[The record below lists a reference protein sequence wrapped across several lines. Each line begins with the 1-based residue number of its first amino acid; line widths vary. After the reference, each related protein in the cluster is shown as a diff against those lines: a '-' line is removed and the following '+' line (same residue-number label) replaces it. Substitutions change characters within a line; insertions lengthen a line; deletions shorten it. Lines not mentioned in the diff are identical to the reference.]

1 MKGTVVYIG
10 HTGHVLAAVTR
21 SSGTDTDLTVADLV
35 PDELVTGING
45 FQVTYDPSDLG
56 ATPAELGPA
65 ELLEPTA
72 LRVALD
78 PGGVKRQEVGP
89 VIGTGNITTTY
100 TKATDVLKISCQSVG
115 TAKLG
120 VDVRSAQDS
129 ASGLLVPASTAGRMQ
144 GSLSIVLG
152 SNEPF
157 LVLVDGFAPQA
168 GKAPP

>member
-1 MKGTVVYIG
+1 VKGIVVYVD

-21 SSGTDTDLTVADLV
+21 SSGADTDLTVADLV
-35 PDELVTGING
+35 PAHLVTEIDG

-56 ATPAELGPA
+56 ATSAELGMA
-65 ELLEPTA
+65 DLLEPTA

-78 PGGVKRQEVGP
+78 PGGVKREEVGP
-89 VIGTGNITTTY
+89 VIGTGNVTTTY
-100 TKATDVLKISCQSVG
+100 NKTTDVLKITCQSVG

-120 VDVRSAQDS
+120 VDVWSAQES
-129 ASGLLVPASTAGRMQ
+129 VSGLLVPASTAGTMQ

-157 LVLVDGFAPQA
+157 LVLVDGFTPQ
-168 GKAPP
+168 GRKAPA